1 MENIPL
7 INLTILKVLLNRK
20 KNPHM
25 LNMVLIISEL
35 KVRNM

>member
-7 INLTILKVLLNRK
+7 INLTILKVLLNK
-20 KNPHM
+20 KKTHM

>member
-20 KNPHM
+20 KAHM

>member
-20 KNPHM
+20 KTTHVKHGINY
-25 LNMVLIISEL
+25 
-35 KVRNM
+35 K